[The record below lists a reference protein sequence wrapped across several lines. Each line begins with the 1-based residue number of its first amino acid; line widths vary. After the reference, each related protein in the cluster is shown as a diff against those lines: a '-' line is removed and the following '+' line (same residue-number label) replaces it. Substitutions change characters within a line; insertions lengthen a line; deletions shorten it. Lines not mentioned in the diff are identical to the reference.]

1 MVYGMVNISAQNQN
15 ESSKY
20 SKSFTIV
27 RAASLSSEFPGNTR
41 FNKCLDDN
49 LLNISFV
56 RKQC

>member
-1 MVYGMVNISAQNQN
+1 MVYGMVNISAQNQK

-27 RAASLSSEFPGNTR
+27 RAASLSSEFPGNRR
-41 FNKCLDDN
+41 FKNCLDNN

-56 RKQC
+56 GK